1 MHNIYIL
8 GSMQAWPNAASK
20 GSSAQARQAAA
31 GLTAYFAGMK
41 AAGYTSENQLDSSQ
55 EGWDADLAVNWAV
68 TSAGTL
74 DETAVMHKLQH
85 LNINTLGIAW
95 SRTPDNYENIAQ
107 VLAAMEV
114 IGSDG
119 AVSLYDGTK

>member
-1 MHNIYIL
+1 MRAAQLRRRRGRGL
-8 GSMQAWPNAASK
+8 GD
-20 GSSAQARQAAA
+20 AQH
-31 GLTAYFAGMK
+31 
-41 AAGYTSENQLDSSQ
+41 LDNSQ
-55 EGWDADLAVNWAV
+55 EGWDAGLEVNWAV

-74 DETAVMHKLQH
+74 DETAVMRKLQH
-85 LNINTLGIAW
+85 LNINTLGIVW

-119 AVSLYDGTK
+119 AVGLYDATK